1 MEDISKNICIFASSS
16 DHIDRAFFKAAYELG
31 VEIGRGGYNIVY
43 GGSTLGLMGEIT
55 AAAAKNGSE
64 IIGIMPERLYNMG
77 ISSGDCTKF
86 ILTKGMR
93 ERKEKMDKSSFALIA
108 LPGGFGTLEE
118 MSEMIVQKQLGYSN
132 KPIVLYNINGYYDK
146 LIDFFNSIIEK
157 SFASKQSS
165 NLYFVTDNAKS
176 AVDYIKNYSF
186 EEINYL
192 KGKIRLKN

>member
-16 DHIDRAFFKAAYELG
+16 DLIERSYFKSAYELG
-31 VEIGRGGYNIVY
+31 LEIGNFGYNVVY
-43 GGSTLGLMGEIT
+43 GGSTLGLMGEVT
-55 AAAAKNGSE
+55 AGARKMGSD

-93 ERKEKMDKSSFALIA
+93 ERKEKMDKLSSALIA

-118 MSEMIVQKQLGYSN
+118 LSEMIVQKQIGYNN
-132 KPIVLYNINGYYDK
+132 KPIVIFNTNGYYDK
-146 LIDFFNSIIEK
+146 LIAFFDSIIENQ
-157 SFASKQSS
+157 FASKITNQI
-165 NLYFVTDNAKS
+165 YFVTDNPLDALN
-176 AVDYIKNYSF
+176 YIKNYSN
-186 EEINYL
+186 EEVNYL